1 MNWLRSKKTVAVHS
15 GNFHADDIFSVAVLS
30 VLLDGRIKVVHTR
43 DQSVI
48 DQADY
53 VLDVGLKYDPAK
65 KMFDHHQAGGAGKR
79 DNGIPYAAFGLLWKE
94 YGEKIAGS
102 KEAQAILDSKLVQ
115 VIDAA
120 DNAFNISLPIIP
132 GVLDYSLRDY
142 MLSVSMDC
150 ESDSDREQAFKK
162 MVDLAVEIL
171 NREIRFAKRFIIE
184 KEKILAVYR
193 KTEDK
198 RIIVLDE
205 DFSDWSHVLS
215 ELPEPL
221 FVIKPAHVIKSW
233 KIYCVRI
240 KGEKFKNR
248 LDLPLS
254 WASKKDQE
262 FADLTGVPDAKYC
275 HHARYMAN
283 VGSKEG
289 AIKLAQMALQ
299 TL

>member
-1 MNWLRSKKTVAVHS
+1 MNWLRSKKTIAVHS
-15 GNFHADDIFSVAVLS
+15 GSFHSDDVFSVAVLS
-30 VLLDGRIKVVHTR
+30 ILLDGRIKVVHTR

-79 DNGIPYAAFGLLWKE
+79 DNGIPYATFGLLWKE
-94 YGEKIAGS
+94 YGEQIAGS
-102 KEAQAILDSKLVQ
+102 VEAKMIIDKKLVQ
-115 VIDAA
+115 VQDAA
-120 DNAFNISLPIIP
+120 DNAFDLGTPVIA
-132 GVLDYSLRDY
+132 GVCDYTLRDY
-142 MLSVSMDC
+142 MLSVSLDC
-150 ESDSDREQAFKK
+150 ESDSDREHALIK
-162 MVDLAVEIL
+162 MLDLAVEIL
-171 NREIRFAKRFIIE
+171 NREIRFAKRFITE
-184 KEKILAVYR
+184 KEKILAAYR

-205 DFSDWSHVLS
+205 DYLSWSQILSD
-215 ELPEPL
+215 LPEPL
-221 FVIKPAHVIKSW
+221 FVIKPAPIIKSW

-248 LDLPLS
+248 LDLPLA

-262 FADLTGVPDAKYC
+262 FANLTGVPDAKYC

-283 VGSKEG
+283 VGSREG
-289 AIKLAQMALQ
+289 AVKLAKLAINNK
-299 TL
+299 